1 MLDRDMAARVLG
13 RIWTSTTLLEDFHA
27 ICALGGRF
35 AGTASEGAAVD
46 FLARRLGEATGRAV
60 TREPIPYRGW
70 SRGASKVVAGDRT
83 RHAEALGRSP
93 ATPDAGLTAPLL
105 DLGRGTP
112 AEIAAA
118 GERVRGAIVLV
129 RHEFMI
135 GTGHMHR
142 RRKYEAARD
151 AGAAGFLI
159 ACHEAGNLPVTG
171 SAGDGRD
178 GNIPCAGISQEIGAA
193 LAPLSGR
200 PITLHTAGRFED
212 READNLLA
220 TIPGRGAELVVL
232 SAHIDGHDL
241 ACSAIDNATGL
252 AAALCIAE
260 ALRDLVPALPRGLQV
275 GLYNIEEWA
284 LLGSAAH
291 LAGMSDADR
300 ALRVLNANLD
310 SIAGADNLTALT
322 SNVPGMA
329 EFLHATLAPLG
340 LHLPVATQFM
350 GNSDHANFLRHG
362 IPALRLAAGYDRP
375 LSNMR
380 FLLTPADTP
389 DKVTPE
395 QLKHAAAMG
404 ALIAL
409 AGCAA
414 PTAPVPR
421 MDAATARRIT
431 TPPA

>member
-1 MLDRDMAARVLG
+1 MLDRDIAALVLG
-13 RIWTSTTLLEDFHA
+13 RIWTSTKLLEDFQA

-35 AGTASEGAAVD
+35 AGTASERAAAA
-46 FLARRLGEATGRAV
+46 FLSRRLGEATGSTV
-60 TREPIPYRGW
+60 THEPIRYRGW
-70 SRGASKVVAGDRT
+70 SRGAAKVVADGREY
-83 RHAEALGRSP
+83 HAEGLGRSP
-93 ATPDAGLTAPLL
+93 ATGEAGLTAPLL
-105 DLGRGTP
+105 DLSRGTP
-112 AEIAAA
+112 AEIDAA
-118 GERVRGAIVLV
+118 GAQVRGAILLA

-142 RRKYEAARD
+142 RRKYEAARA
-151 AGAAGFLI
+151 AGAAAFI
-159 ACHEAGNLPVTG
+159 IVCNEPGNLPVTG
-171 SAGDGRD
+171 SAGDGGP
-178 GNIPCAGISQEIGAA
+178 GNIPCAGLSYESGAA
-193 LAPLSGR
+193 LAPLAGQ
-200 PITLHTAGRFED
+200 PVTLHIAGRFED

-220 TIPGRGAELVVL
+220 TIPGAGEELVVL

-260 ALRDLVPALPRGLQV
+260 SLRDLAPALPRGLQV

-291 LAGMSDADR
+291 LAKMNEGER
-300 ALRVLNANLD
+300 GRRVLNVNLD
-310 SIAGADNLTALT
+310 SIAGAENLTALT

-329 EFLHATLAPLG
+329 DFLRATLAPLG

-395 QLKHAAAMG
+395 QLKHAAAIG
-404 ALIAL
+404 ALLTL

-414 PTAPVPR
+414 PAAPVPR
-421 MDAATARRIT
+421 MDEATARRIT
-431 TPPA
+431 TPIG

>member
-1 MLDRDMAARVLG
+1 MLDRDVAERVLG
-13 RIWTSTTLLEDFHA
+13 RIWSSTRILDDFRA

-35 AGTASEGAAVD
+35 SGTPSEHAAVA
-46 FLARRLGEATGRAV
+46 FLAPRLAEATGTAV
-60 TREPIPYRGW
+60 THEPIPYRGW
-70 SRGASKVVAGDRT
+70 TRGPARVIVDGAEHR
-83 RHAEALGRSP
+83 AEALGRSP
-93 ATPDAGLTAPLL
+93 STPAGGLTAPLL

-118 GERVRGAIVLV
+118 GARVRGAIVLV
-129 RHEFMI
+129 RHEFML

-159 ACHEAGNLPVTG
+159 ACHEPGQLPVTG
-171 SAGDGRD
+171 SAGDGSP
-178 GNIPCAGISQEIGAA
+178 GNIPCAGLTFESGATLA
-193 LAPLSGR
+193 LLSGAS
-200 PITLHTAGRFED
+200 ITLHTEGTFED
-212 READNLLA
+212 RQADNLLA
-220 TIPGRGAELVVL
+220 TIPGRGPELVVL

-260 ALRDLVPALPRGLQV
+260 VLRDIVPGLARGLQV
-275 GLYNIEEWA
+275 GLFNIEEWA

-291 LAGMSDADR
+291 LAKLTQPER
-300 ALRVLNANLD
+300 ERRVLNVNLD

-329 EFLHATLAPLG
+329 EFLRATLAPLG
-340 LHLPVATQFM
+340 LHLPVATPFM

-375 LSNMR
+375 LSHLR

-389 DKVTPE
+389 DKVQPE
-395 QLKHAAAMG
+395 QLKHAAAIA
-404 ALIAL
+404 ALLTL

-414 PTAPVPR
+414 PTPPVAR
-421 MDAATARRIT
+421 MDAETARRIT

>member
-1 MLDRDMAARVLG
+1 MLDRDMAALVLG
-13 RIWTSTTLLEDFHA
+13 RIWTSTRLLEDFRA

-35 AGTASEGAAVD
+35 SGTASERAAVA
-46 FLARRLGEATGRAV
+46 FLARRLGEASGCAV
-60 TREPIPYRGW
+60 THEPIPYRGW
-70 SRGASKVVAGDRT
+70 SRGASRVAAMDRDFP
-83 RHAEALGRSP
+83 AEALGRSP
-93 ATPDAGLTAPLL
+93 ATPEGGLAAPLL

-118 GERVRGAIVLV
+118 GERVRGAILLV
-129 RHEFMI
+129 RHEFML

-142 RRKYEAARD
+142 RRKYEAARA

-159 ACHEAGNLPVTG
+159 ACHEPGNLPVTG
-171 SAGDGRD
+171 SAGDGRA
-178 GNIPCAGISQEIGAA
+178 GNIPCAGISHETAAA
-193 LAPLSGR
+193 LAPLSGQT
-200 PITLHTAGRFED
+200 ITLHTGGRFED

-260 ALRDLVPALPRGLQV
+260 ALRDLVPGLPRGLQV

-284 LLGSAAH
+284 LLGSAEH
-291 LAGMSDADR
+291 LSRMSEAER
-300 ALRVLNANLD
+300 ARRVLNVNLD

-322 SNVPGMA
+322 SNVPGMQD
-329 EFLHATLAPLG
+329 FLRATLAPLG
-340 LHLPVATQFM
+340 LDLPVATQFM

-362 IPALRLAAGYDRP
+362 IPALRLAAGFDRP

-395 QLKHAAAMG
+395 QLKHAAAIG
-404 ALIAL
+404 ALLTL

-414 PTAPVPR
+414 PGAPVPR
-421 MDAATARRIT
+421 MDAETARRVT